1 MTKEDEEKDDIETGG
16 EAETADVKNDDNDKS
31 SKGGDIDVADTD
43 VDVEDNDQK
52 KLSTD
57 GEKKGDKT
65 EKQQDKKKDEEGP
78 SGAIT
83 MDEDGGVTATIGS
96 VNIRINQ
103 MRLPLVG
110 MLVSSCVLLISIV
123 SLKGYRSGNFSSFM
137 RYAIAYPCVTL
148 AVSFLALLMTCK
160 ASFFKNNGKYLYIF
174 LFMWNFIGACL
185 VTFAG
190 PFTTTGNGYFSAWI
204 CVVCALGGLGIRG
217 DSFASAIRG
226 LGCIMGLISSSI
238 IVIIALTDYFGTE
251 SLYRPESIYAMLVSC
266 FTLVVFLAYIVD
278 QKRRGGG
285 GDTGSTHNIF
295 QMIMLSIFALL
306 WVALAGI
313 TTFRGPFLSTS
324 NGYFASWSGA
334 ACACY
339 AVTATKNQEK
349 KQ

>member
-16 EAETADVKNDDNDKS
+16 EAETTDVKNVKNDDNAKS
-31 SKGGDIDVADTD
+31 C
-43 VDVEDNDQK
+43 NNN
-52 KLSTD
+52 KLGTD
-57 GEKKGDKT
+57 GEKKIDKT

-78 SGAIT
+78 SAINV
-83 MDEDGGVTATIGS
+83 DEDGGVTATIGS

-123 SLKGYRSGNFSSFM
+123 SLKGITIWRSEVWKG
-137 RYAIAYPCVTL
+137 YAIAYPCVTL
-148 AVSFLALLMTCK
+148 AVSFFALLMTGK
-160 ASFFKNNGKYLYIF
+160 ASFFKSNGKYLYVF
-174 LFMWNFIGACL
+174 LFIWNFIGACL
-185 VTFAG
+185 VTFIN
-190 PFTTTGNGYFSAWI
+190 PFTTTGNGYFSAWMT
-204 CVVCALGGLGIRG
+204 VLCALGGLGIRG
-217 DSFASAIRG
+217 DSFASAIHG

-238 IVIIALTDYFGTE
+238 IVIIALTDYFGKE
-251 SLYRPESIYAMLVSC
+251 SLYRAESIYAMLVSC

-285 GDTGSTHNIF
+285 DTGSTHNIF
-295 QMIMLSIFALL
+295 QSIMLSIFALL

-324 NGYFASWSGA
+324 NGYFASWMGA

-339 AVTATKNQEK
+339 AVTATQNQEK